1 MCICFEEFLNQLN
14 FLYICIYML
23 MFTID
28 QVLWTHEIMD
38 RIMSYDHSQS
48 GKYIVKLILLFYVP
62 V

>member
-38 RIMSYDHSQS
+38 RIMSCDHSQS